1 LQSGTDL
8 SAVNEREILAMR
20 VVVANQLIEDDRV
33 EQRLQ
38 VNDRSGRRR
47 TDQLKTLFDGGS
59 AFILIL
65 VFRHDSQRLAK
76 ILLVST

>member
-1 LQSGTDL
+1 
-8 SAVNEREILAMR
+8 MR

-47 TDQLKTLFDGGS
+47 TDQLKTLFDGGPT
-59 AFILIL
+59 FVLIL
-65 VFRHDSQRLAK
+65 VFRHYPQRLAK